1 MCSEHLADS
10 FKNVFDAYSE
20 SVNRSIFYFI
30 SHNCKRCV
38 IRCSFQLHS
47 KSFSWCS
54 STTCMWEALGLQSW
68 PLNLAH
74 LLGLPYTC
82 YYYPWPRVLPR
93 VMEHYVLGVIP
104 RPCIHD
110 TRHDAGTESIVT
122 SIAATVFGFA
132 SLLFSPPG
140 VWKKVESRRYI

>member
-1 MCSEHLADS
+1 MQ
-10 FKNVFDAYSE
+10 
-20 SVNRSIFYFI
+20 R
-30 SHNCKRCV
+30 RV
-38 IRCSFQLHS
+38 IRCSFRLTPTCSRGAALLHA
-47 KSFSWCS
+47 C
-54 STTCMWEALGLQSW
+54 EALELQSW

-74 LLGLPYTC
+74 VLGLPYTC
-82 YYYPWPRVLPR
+82 YYLVRVLPR

-140 VWKKVESRRYI
+140 AWRKAEGGMYI

>member
-1 MCSEHLADS
+1 MGFFRDDLVVPFHDDIIAGFVCSEHLADS

-54 STTCMWEALGLQSW
+54 STTCMCEALGLQS
-68 PLNLAH
+68 
-74 LLGLPYTC
+74 
-82 YYYPWPRVLPR
+82 
-93 VMEHYVLGVIP
+93 
-104 RPCIHD
+104 
-110 TRHDAGTESIVT
+110 
-122 SIAATVFGFA
+122 
-132 SLLFSPPG
+132 PG
-140 VWKKVESRRYI
+140 H

>member
-1 MCSEHLADS
+1 MC
-10 FKNVFDAYSE
+10 
-20 SVNRSIFYFI
+20 
-30 SHNCKRCV
+30 
-38 IRCSFQLHS
+38 
-47 KSFSWCS
+47 
-54 STTCMWEALGLQSW
+54 EALGLQSW

-132 SLLFSPPG
+132 SLLFSPSGTCMKLEGRRVYLARGPSLSQLDLG
-140 VWKKVESRRYI
+140 VQRLIPLMMLL